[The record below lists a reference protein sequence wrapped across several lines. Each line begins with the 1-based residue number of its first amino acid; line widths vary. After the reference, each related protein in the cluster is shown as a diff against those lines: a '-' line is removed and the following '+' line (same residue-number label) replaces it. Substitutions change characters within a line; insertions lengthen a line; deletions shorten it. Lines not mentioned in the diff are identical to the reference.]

1 MIKDKTFTITYKKA
15 NGETVTRNGT
25 HDDKSRFWTSKVGQ
39 ALYTYFDLDQ
49 WGYRTAKTSWTVRFQ

>member
-15 NGETVTRNGT
+15 NGETVTRNGC
-25 HDDKSRFWTSKVGQ
+25 HDDKSRFWISKVGQ

-49 WGYRTAKTSWTVRFQ
+49 WGYRTAKKSWTVRY